1 MSVEAR
7 RVCELLGNHNPVKA
21 RSDFPNVR
29 SKGYGLADHF
39 SFRFLIGD
47 LRLSMSCDDLDV
59 LL

>member
-29 SKGYGLADHF
+29 SKATAWQTILAFDF
-39 SFRFLIGD
+39 
-47 LRLSMSCDDLDV
+47 
-59 LL
+59 

>member
-1 MSVEAR
+1 
-7 RVCELLGNHNPVKA
+7 VKA
-21 RSDFPNVR
+21 RSDFPNMR

-39 SFRFLIGD
+39 SFRFLIAD